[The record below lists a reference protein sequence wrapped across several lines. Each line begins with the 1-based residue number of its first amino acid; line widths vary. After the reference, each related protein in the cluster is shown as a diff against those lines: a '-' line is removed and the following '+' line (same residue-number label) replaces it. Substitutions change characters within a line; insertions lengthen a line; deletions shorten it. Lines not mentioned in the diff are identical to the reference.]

1 MLGIGKTEVSVDE
14 SYYAIAFDM
23 SDKGFGSFDR
33 CLQILIA
40 CNGNKNESE
49 KILSKLMM
57 KEAKL

>member
-1 MLGIGKTEVSVDE
+1 MAADE

-33 CLQILIA
+33 CLQIMIA
-40 CNGNKNESE
+40 CNGNKKESE